1 MSTCAHPI
9 VQSTYLR
16 LVFYFT
22 HSIDYKVFQFG
33 DLPCN
38 DFSWLLLLVRLR
50 FYERGSENRLVT
62 CLCFINFLICRNEQM
77 QKKEGGTL
85 SILLNTKFF
94 IFIITITSTA
104 LHENLSFVKERFNK
118 LAWFQQPAWS
128 RKVNH
133 GRNAYCASYGKNS
146 RSTRLIRSYR
156 PVFNYRCSWIIKEG
170 TAICKETRFFLV
182 SSLRSSL

>member
-38 DFSWLLLLVRLR
+38 DFSWLLLLVRLQ

-85 SILLNTKFF
+85 SILLNTKFY
-94 IFIITITSTA
+94 IFNIKI
-104 LHENLSFVKERFNK
+104 LHCTKTWVSWKSDLINWLDSSSQ
-118 LAWFQQPAWS
+118 LG
-128 RKVNH
+128 H
-133 GRNAYCASYGKNS
+133 GRLIMVKMRTYCASYGKNS
-146 RSTRLIRSYR
+146 RSTGLIRSLS
-156 PVFNYRCSWIIKEG
+156 PNF
-170 TAICKETRFFLV
+170 
-182 SSLRSSL
+182 